1 MIKKAMILAAGY
13 GKRLLPLTLDCPKP
27 LLRIGEETLLSN
39 TIKFLQKYGINQV
52 VINTH
57 YLGDQIINYLNANK
71 FNLKINLIQEKDK
84 ILNTGGGVLNA
95 INHFSNEPFIIINPD
110 TIWSEKYLEELKE
123 MEKEFFIN
131 DRCKCFLLVVD
142 KDKSF
147 DKSFKG
153 DFNLEQKF
161 INKKKNNN
169 ELRYIYTG
177 LQIMKPEVFSNE
189 NEKIFS
195 INRIWDK
202 LIKENFL
209 YGIKSKLFF
218 NHISTL
224 KIYENL
230 KKNFKY

>member
-27 LLRIGEETLLSN
+27 LLKIGEETLLSN

-131 DRCKCFLLVVD
+131 DRCKCSLLVVD
-142 KDKSF
+142 KVKSF

-153 DFNLEQKF
+153 DFNLEQKL
-161 INKKKNNN
+161 INLYDDN
-169 ELRYIYTG
+169 
-177 LQIMKPEVFSNE
+177 
-189 NEKIFS
+189 
-195 INRIWDK
+195 
-202 LIKENFL
+202 LIPN
-209 YGIKSKLFF
+209 KLF
-218 NHISTL
+218 STL
-224 KIYENL
+224 ISV
-230 KKNFKY
+230 KNSLFIEFKNYQFRWGPVTLFGT

>member
-27 LLRIGEETLLSN
+27 LLKIGEETLLSN

-52 VINTH
+52 VINTN

-71 FNLKINLIQEKDK
+71 FNLKINLIKEKDK

-131 DRCKCFLLVVD
+131 DR
-142 KDKSF
+142 
-147 DKSFKG
+147 
-153 DFNLEQKF
+153 
-161 INKKKNNN
+161 
-169 ELRYIYTG
+169 
-177 LQIMKPEVFSNE
+177 
-189 NEKIFS
+189 
-195 INRIWDK
+195 
-202 LIKENFL
+202 
-209 YGIKSKLFF
+209 
-218 NHISTL
+218 
-224 KIYENL
+224 
-230 KKNFKY
+230 